1 MKFETARLIIRP
13 LGLEDLNDFHAYRSD
28 PEVARFQ
35 GYEPMSESECA
46 KYLTKNVQTEFGV
59 AGKWKQFALELK
71 SEQKVIGDLG
81 VHFREKDPKT
91 CELGVSLNRNY
102 QRQGFAK
109 ETMSIVL
116 EHLFSN
122 LKIHRVAERL
132 DSENEDSIKLLESIG
147 FRKEAFFLENYFSDG
162 QWRSEL
168 QYALLHREWSRNSK
182 V

>member
-1 MKFETARLIIRP
+1 MIFETARLIIRP

-35 GYEPMSESECA
+35 GYEPMSEPECTA
-46 KYLTKNVQTEFGV
+46 YLTKNVQTEFGV
-59 AGKWKQFALELK
+59 PGKWKQFALELQ
-71 SEQKVIGDLG
+71 SNGNVIGDIG
-81 VHFREKDPKT
+81 IHFREEDPKT
-91 CELGVSLNRNY
+91 CELGISLHRQY
-102 QRQGFAK
+102 QRKGFAK
-109 ETMSIVL
+109 EGMLAVL
-116 EHLFSN
+116 DYLFCT
-122 LKIHRVAERL
+122 LKVHRIAERL